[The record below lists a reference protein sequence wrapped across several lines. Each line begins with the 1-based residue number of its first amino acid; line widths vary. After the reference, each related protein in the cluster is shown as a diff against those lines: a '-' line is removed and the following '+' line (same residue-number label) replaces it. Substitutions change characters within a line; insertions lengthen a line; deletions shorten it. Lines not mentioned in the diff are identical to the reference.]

1 MAGTGQA
8 SPGPP
13 PTRALLSACP
23 QQSQT
28 LRDMVQLS
36 VRVCVCRPG
45 GGKKRGWWE
54 AGGGEEAV
62 APPSLL
68 TPGLPAEEWV
78 DSSEL
83 VPGDC
88 LVLPQEGGLMPC
100 DAALVAGECVV
111 NESSLTGQPLPQALP
126 PTLAAELLCLSERS

>member
-1 MAGTGQA
+1 MAGMGQA

-45 GGKKRGWWE
+45 GGKKPGRRE
-54 AGGGEEAV
+54 AGGGETGRGGGWGRGGGSG
-62 APPSLL
+62 PPN
-68 TPGLPAEEWV
+68 
-78 DSSEL
+78 
-83 VPGDC
+83 
-88 LVLPQEGGLMPC
+88 PC
-100 DAALVAGECVV
+100 
-111 NESSLTGQPLPQALP
+111 
-126 PTLAAELLCLSERS
+126 